1 MARRINYWT
10 INISFFYSMNA
21 LAKMFEPSKDRL
33 MSNAKRMM
41 ETTKDPWFK
50 QYWQKVYVH
59 LCRQYKKLH

>member
-1 MARRINYWT
+1 
-10 INISFFYSMNA
+10 MNL

-33 MSNAKRMM
+33 ISNAKRMM
-41 ETTKDPWFK
+41 NNAKDPWFK